1 MGQGA
6 SAKQVSHNEVGA
18 DAQVAIGFQIVKD
31 GLIEVKDYY
40 RIKGG
45 KKVREDPVGS
55 RVLLSPGSYRCR
67 KEKG

>member
-1 MGQGA
+1 M
-6 SAKQVSHNEVGA
+6 
-18 DAQVAIGFQIVKD
+18 AIGFQIVKD

-40 RIKGG
+40 RSKVG

>member
-6 SAKQVSHNEVGA
+6 AKQVSHNEVGA

-40 RIKGG
+40 RSKGG
-45 KKVREDPVGS
+45 NKVGKDTHEVCAHRP
-55 RVLLSPGSYRCR
+55 
-67 KEKG
+67 